1 MGAIRAV
8 YSSQAVAA
16 DVGERHMPLPY
27 QLAKNLLSVMS
38 FCFSLRNLLGFS
50 LFFKMRFVL
59 AVLSC
64 PPAKV
69 GTAEEF

>member
-1 MGAIRAV
+1 
-8 YSSQAVAA
+8 
-16 DVGERHMPLPY
+16 MPLPY

-50 LFFKMRFVL
+50 LLFKMRFAL

-64 PPAKV
+64 PPAEV